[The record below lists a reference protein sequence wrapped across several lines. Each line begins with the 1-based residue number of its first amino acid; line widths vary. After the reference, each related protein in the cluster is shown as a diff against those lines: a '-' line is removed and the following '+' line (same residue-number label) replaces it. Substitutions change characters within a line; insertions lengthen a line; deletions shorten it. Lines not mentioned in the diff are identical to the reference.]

1 MAFYITINAFE
12 GLQTMSFRSGSALSP
27 NPGLD
32 LWLRRLILIL
42 GLPLLFLPKLNI
54 VEVAKDSAGLRIDDV
69 ILLLL
74 VPLVA
79 LAVAIHRRPSVSRAE
94 CAFVVMMAIFL
105 VSNAFNIAVYGYS
118 NPLYAVRLAEYFLFY
133 YIGAYSGPI
142 LAPLCYALIGLNGVV
157 MVLQAFGVVGGF
169 YSEGYGETASTR
181 PIGLTGG
188 PWEIAAVINIVFA
201 TLLYQGKR
209 NHWLLF
215 VPTFALLLLSGAR
228 SPALIHLLVLA
239 VFLFRRSRRK
249 GVLVFRG
256 AVVAVVGVAALLLIP
271 NKVVERSKFLF
282 TTENVKLAQQIYE
295 RTELLPQFT
304 SFESIGGGE
313 ESHDEE
319 SDRSWILRVT
329 QWMYAYKQWSTTPS
343 AWVIGLGPGMWG
355 PSLDGGW
362 LRLLTET
369 GVVGLAAFV
378 LFFNTLCTTPLLKA
392 VRFCLY
398 LNMAF
403 IDIYIS
409 YKTMALVFLIA
420 GATVGAARLAEAARP
435 RGTSAGGELGAAT
448 PG

>member
-1 MAFYITINAFE
+1 MP
-12 GLQTMSFRSGSALSP
+12 FRSGSELFR

-32 LWLRRLILIL
+32 LWLRRIILLL
-42 GLPLLFLPKLNI
+42 GLPLLFLPKFNI

-79 LAVAIHRRPSVSRAE
+79 LAVAIRRRPSISRAE
-94 CAFVVMMAIFL
+94 CAFVVMLAIFL

-118 NPLYAVRLAEYFLFY
+118 NPLYALRLAEYFLFY
-133 YIGAYSGPI
+133 YIGGYCGPA
-142 LAPLCYALIGLNGVV
+142 LGPLCYALVGLNGLV

-169 YSEGYGETASTR
+169 YSEGYGETATTR

-188 PWEIAAVINIVFA
+188 PWEIGAVINIVFA

-215 VPTFALLLLSGAR
+215 VQTLSLLLFYNAR
-228 SPALIHLLVLA
+228 SPALIQLLTLA

-256 AVVAVVGVAALLLIP
+256 AMVAVVGVAAVLLIP
-271 NKVVERSKFLF
+271 NKVTERSKYLF
-282 TTENVKLAQQIYE
+282 TVENVKLAQQIYE

-313 ESHDEE
+313 ETRDAE

-329 QWMYAYKQWSTTPS
+329 KWMYAYKQWATTPS

-362 LRLLTET
+362 LRVLTET

-378 LFFNTLCTTPLLKA
+378 LFFNTLCTTPLLRA

-403 IDIYIS
+403 IDIYLS

-420 GATVGAARLAEAARP
+420 GATVGAARLAESERPPTARQP
-435 RGTSAGGELGAAT
+435 GVLGAAT
-448 PG
+448 